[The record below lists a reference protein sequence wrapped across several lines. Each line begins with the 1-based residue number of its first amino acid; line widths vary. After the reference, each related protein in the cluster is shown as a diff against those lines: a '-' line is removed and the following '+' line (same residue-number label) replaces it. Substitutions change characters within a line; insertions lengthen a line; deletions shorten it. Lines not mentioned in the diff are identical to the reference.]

1 MTFFRIESLYCV
13 RLLVNN
19 DFLSVEATAAT
30 KADDIVARM
39 MWNQTKEEMYVLY
52 INTDF
57 HKTVLT

>member
-1 MTFFRIESLYCV
+1 MC
-13 RLLVNN
+13 
-19 DFLSVEATAAT
+19 DFLLTTIFSVEATAAT

-57 HKTVLT
+57 HKTVLTEESQK